1 MIFRCKTCLD
11 NVAII
16 SSIVK
21 IYFWRF
27 DALVW
32 SCVHIEHSTDPLSYL
47 SLSNRWWSRCSHAPS
62 ATSTSLRMASTE
74 SLTAKYKGI
83 GLKKMITSQIYAFY
97 LNCYNGVMVAHPND
111 RFLALMMRPG
121 DLFCHTN
128 ISAIN
133 ISSFHIYLW

>member
-1 MIFRCKTCLD
+1 
-11 NVAII
+11 
-16 SSIVK
+16 
-21 IYFWRF
+21 
-27 DALVW
+27 
-32 SCVHIEHSTDPLSYL
+32 
-47 SLSNRWWSRCSHAPS
+47 
-62 ATSTSLRMASTE
+62 MASTE

-121 DLFCHTN
+121 DTN

-133 ISSFHIYLW
+133 ISSFHIYL